1 MTVIQGPL
9 SVAEFRKNLG
19 DAIGTVRFSKP
30 GTSIEIQNRGVY
42 WFRQQPRPYWKKSS
56 GSLATTSLMK
66 SAVWLLPTSRN
77 KDPSPDKQPRSVKRC
92 GVLLFS
98 RQTCFIVVRYLR

>member
-30 GTSIEIQNRGVY
+30 GTSIEIQNRGVTVAVLVSATTATLLEEIVRLARDDK
-42 WFRQQPRPYWKKSS
+42 FDEI
-56 GSLATTSLMK
+56 GSLVAANIK
-66 SAVWLLPTSRN
+66 
-77 KDPSPDKQPRSVKRC
+77 K
-92 GVLLFS
+92 
-98 RQTCFIVVRYLR
+98 